1 MTVDVPDIGSHV
13 GGEWLRGDRVAQDIN
28 PARPSEVVASAALA
42 DVRIATDAILAADNA
57 FGPWRATPAPAR
69 GEILRRA
76 GELIDQRASDIAR
89 DLSREEG
96 KTLAEALRETQSTAA
111 VFRYYAARTLDSDG
125 EMLPS
130 HRPSVL
136 LYTRREPLGVVTAIT
151 PWNFPIML
159 PAYKIAPAIAY
170 GNTVVWK
177 PADLTPLSAVHL
189 MRALIDAGLP
199 AGVLNLV
206 IGKGSEVGEVLV
218 THRAVAAVSFTGST
232 AVGRALQARASAA
245 GKKVQ
250 LELGG
255 KNPAIV
261 LADAD
266 LDLAA
271 EGVAR
276 GAFLSAGQ
284 KCTATSRVIVHRAVL
299 DAFQERLVSRAETWK
314 MGDPLDPATV
324 IGPLASQ
331 DQLRR
336 VLGYLERALQGGAV
350 AVAGGSRSG
359 GLLAEG
365 FFVAPTVFVGAKPA
379 DPIAS
384 EEVFGPVAAIL
395 PVDSF
400 EEAIALANDSP
411 YGLTASLFTKD
422 LGRALHFAME
432 IRSGVALVNL
442 DTAGTEFHVPFG
454 GSKESGSG
462 PRERGTA
469 AREFFTE
476 SKTVYLNGVLEA

>member
-1 MTVDVPDIGSHV
+1 MTRAIPEIGSYV
-13 GGEWLRGDRVAQDIN
+13 GDAWLAGDRVANDIN
-28 PARPSEVVASAALA
+28 PARPSEVVATAALA
-42 DVRIATDAILAADNA
+42 DARIAGDAILAADRA
-57 FGPWRATPAPAR
+57 FGAWRATPGPAR
-69 GEILRRA
+69 GEILRKA
-76 GELIDQRASDIAR
+76 GELIDARAADIAR

-96 KTLAEALRETQSTAA
+96 KTLGEALRETQSTAS
-111 VFRYYAARTLDSDG
+111 VFRYYAARTTDSDG

-136 LYTRREPLGVVTAIT
+136 VYTRREPLGVVVAIT

-159 PAYKIAPAIAY
+159 PAYKIAPALAF

-177 PADLTPLSAVHL
+177 PADLTPLTAVHL

-199 AGVLNLV
+199 PGVLNLV
-206 IGKGSEVGEVLV
+206 IGKGSEVGDLLV
-218 THRAVAAVSFTGST
+218 THPAVAAVSFTGST
-232 AVGRALQARASAA
+232 AVGRAIQSRAA

-284 KCTATSRVIVHRAVL
+284 KCTATSRVIVQRTVL
-299 DAFQERLVSRAETWK
+299 GDLQERLVHRAETWTL
-314 MGDPLDPATV
+314 GDPLDPATIV
-324 IGPLASQ
+324 SPLASA
-331 DQLRR
+331 DQLRT
-336 VLGYLERALQGGAV
+336 VLGYIERALAGGAT
-350 AVAGGSRSG
+350 AVAGGGRPTG
-359 GLLAEG
+359 ALADG
-365 FFVAPTVFVGAKPA
+365 FFVKPTVFTGAGPA

-422 LGRALHFAME
+422 LGRALVFAKE

-462 PRERGTA
+462 ARERGIAT
-469 AREFFTE
+469 REFFTE
-476 SKTVYLNGVLEA
+476 AKSVYLNGVLEG